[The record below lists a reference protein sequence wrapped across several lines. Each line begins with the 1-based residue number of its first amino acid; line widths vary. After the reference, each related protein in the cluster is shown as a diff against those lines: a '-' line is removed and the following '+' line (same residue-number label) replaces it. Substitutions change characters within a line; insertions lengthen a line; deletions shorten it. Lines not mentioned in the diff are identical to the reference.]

1 MARHRRGEWVEPER
15 TSRGYQG
22 GRADVSEAL
31 TIPGSFRLTSTSV
44 ETSSDPSF
52 LEYQQML
59 ATLQAMEGAV
69 QLWIGD
75 TLNIGESAYGE
86 KYAQAVDPV
95 QATTW
100 KQYAWVARSIEKCT
114 RVDFLGFGFYRQ
126 IAGFGQADQ
135 ERWIT
140 WCCTPVE
147 NTLPTYRD
155 LQRALRAERQTK
167 QLSQQLWPEGQ
178 YGVIYCDP
186 PWRPDEGLLDP
197 SREIENQA
205 DPPWRYGNAGVVT
218 DSDNYGRA
226 ERHYPTMTIDEIST
240 YRRRQR
246 GPKNRRRSSAFARS
260 SSVISPFVGD
270 TLSRLDGVSPS
281 SVR

>member
-1 MARHRRGEWVEPER
+1 
-15 TSRGYQG
+15 
-22 GRADVSEAL
+22 
-31 TIPGSFRLTSTSV
+31 
-44 ETSSDPSF
+44 
-52 LEYQQML
+52 ML

-86 KYAQAVDPV
+86 KYAQAVSPE
-95 QATTW
+95 QAETW
-100 KQYAWVARSIEKCT
+100 KTYAWVSRQFEMSIRIDIVPFGHHRLLASMKDESARGNWLSWCATKDDQGKRPT
-114 RVDFLGFGFYRQ
+114 QSNLRV
-126 IAGFGQADQ
+126 
-135 ERWIT
+135 
-140 WCCTPVE
+140 
-147 NTLPTYRD
+147 
-155 LQRALRAERQTK
+155 ALRAEK
-167 QLSQQLWPEGQ
+167 QANQLAKQSWPEGQ

-260 SSVISPFVGD
+260 SSVSPFVGD
-270 TLSRLDGVSPS
+270 TLSRDDGVSPS

>member
-1 MARHRRGEWVEPER
+1 MRVVDYRRGLLLGPAPP
-15 TSRGYQG
+15 QG
-22 GRADVSEAL
+22 GDRKSE
-31 TIPGSFRLTSTSV
+31 SYQN
-44 ETSSDPSF
+44 PS
-52 LEYQQML
+52 
-59 ATLQAMEGAV
+59 
-69 QLWIGD
+69 
-75 TLNIGESAYGE
+75 
-86 KYAQAVDPV
+86 
-95 QATTW
+95 
-100 KQYAWVARSIEKCT
+100 
-114 RVDFLGFGFYRQ
+114 VDFDLPDAAKRRYRL
-126 IAGFGQADQ
+126 IVESWDWIVYPWLSEHNEWMVSPLLTFVVDDESCRGQSNL
-135 ERWIT
+135 R
-140 WCCTPVE
+140 V
-147 NTLPTYRD
+147 
-155 LQRALRAERQTK
+155 ALRAEK
-167 QLSQQLWPEGQ
+167 QANQLAKQSWPEGQ

-260 SSVISPFVGD
+260 SSVSPFVGD
-270 TLSRLDGVSPS
+270 TLSRDDGVSPS